1 VIRDKTRRMSP
12 PNDDLTKTDEWFRTK
27 LHDTIHYG
35 IAAITIIAGWLLSND
50 SIISI
55 HHAEDAEKKEAAI
68 VLAILLPLAWGV
80 WFMLLRKL
88 HAQLPPHPTIVAKKN
103 LHLMAFGMLLL
114 FIVIWCVVADVITVP
129 AQFTL
134 KK

>member
-1 VIRDKTRRMSP
+1 MSTDHRDLDSTE
-12 PNDDLTKTDEWFRTK
+12 EWFRTK

-35 IAAITIIAGWLLSND
+35 IAAITIIAGWLLSSD

-80 WFMLLRKL
+80 WFTMLRRL
-88 HAQLPPHPTIVAKKN
+88 HAHLPPHPTIVSKKN
-103 LHLMAFGMLLL
+103 LHLLAIGMLLL
-114 FIVIWCVVADVITVP
+114 FVVIWCVVADVITIP